1 MSKNQ
6 FKIKPKVWPKEYT
19 FEEFKRLNPN
29 INESLLIN
37 YYNKYLQE
45 YAENRSRHIEHFEDN
60 KKLLAN
66 NLQEVKNRYDDSQ
79 YFLQMYYYNQPDAVG
94 GFNKPFSPTDI
105 GGLTHW
111 FKVESS
117 SIQSQDIVYNATTNV
132 QEVVSWSSA
141 VGDSHLV
148 KDSVQ
153 QAGYFAN
160 DFVTFFRGQ
169 TYTGG
174 NTGGQRMK
182 LTDSPRF
189 GAFTYFGVLEFNYQV
204 TKITARNQTNSTSS
218 VIYNANF
225 GTDRTIEIQQ
235 STNVSENYRLV
246 FINNS
251 LVETIRA
258 IAADNFSEEVLVAN
272 IESFMSEEEKID
284 GRVSGS
290 TLGQAVS
297 TAINTLR
304 YYTSSFGSTT
314 ATFYKYP
321 EISRVTN
328 LPHDGN
334 FYNAAG
340 EAETLVITSNFGGG
354 IIQVAQTINQYH
366 GIWAGQKINVGGTM
380 IPEAT
385 NNNMHVYGRPIAITG
400 SMRLF
405 FGMAASSSID
415 SGDTTG
421 TVEQIS
427 SDPDHNQKFVFMVTK
442 DASENAT
449 VKVYVNNVSVFPEGS
464 EAAGNL
470 DLDELAHFEPKY
482 FGYFN
487 AQNRTLNGKVY
498 EMGFYDTAL
507 SNTDR
512 TQLYYYLGLKHNV
525 HNYDGA
531 NILLPYN
538 YPDTGYLP

>member
-1 MSKNQ
+1 
-6 FKIKPKVWPKEYT
+6 
-19 FEEFKRLNPN
+19 
-29 INESLLIN
+29 
-37 YYNKYLQE
+37 
-45 YAENRSRHIEHFEDN
+45 
-60 KKLLAN
+60 
-66 NLQEVKNRYDDSQ
+66 
-79 YFLQMYYYNQPDAVG
+79 MYHYNQTDAAAG
-94 GFNKPFSPTDI
+94 QYPPFTPTDI
-105 GGLTHW
+105 SGLTHW
-111 FKVESS
+111 FKAESQF
-117 SIQSQDIVYNATTNV
+117 IESQDRAYNATTNV
-132 QEVVSWSSA
+132 QEIVSWSSA

-148 KDSVQ
+148 KDGNSLS
-153 QAGYFAN
+153 GFYAN
-160 DFVTFFRGQ
+160 DFVTLFRGQ

-204 TKITARNQTNSTSS
+204 AKITARNQTNNTSS

-246 FINNS
+246 FINDS

-272 IESFMSEEEKID
+272 IEPFMSAEEKTD
-284 GRVSGS
+284 GKVSGS
-290 TLGQAVS
+290 TLAQAVN
-297 TAINTLR
+297 TAINTLT
-304 YYTSSFGSTT
+304 YYTSSLGSTT

-321 EISRVTN
+321 PISRITN

-340 EAETLVITSNFGGG
+340 EAETLVITENFDST
-354 IIQVAQTINQYH
+354 IIQVGQTINQYH
-366 GIWAGQKINVGGTM
+366 GLWAGQKTNVGGIL

-427 SDPDHNQKFVFMVTK
+427 SDPDHNQKFVLMVTK
-442 DASENAT
+442 DASENAV
-449 VKVYVNNVSVFPEGS
+449 VKVYINNVSVFPEGS

-507 SNTDR
+507 SDTDR
-512 TQLYYYLGLKHNV
+512 AQLYYYLGLKHDV

-531 NILLPYN
+531 NTLQSYN
-538 YPDTGYLP
+538 YPGEDYLP

>member
-1 MSKNQ
+1 FQ
-6 FKIKPKVWPKEYT
+6 
-19 FEEFKRLNPN
+19 
-29 INESLLIN
+29 
-37 YYNKYLQE
+37 
-45 YAENRSRHIEHFEDN
+45 
-60 KKLLAN
+60 
-66 NLQEVKNRYDDSQ
+66 
-79 YFLQMYYYNQPDAVG
+79 
-94 GFNKPFSPTDI
+94 PTDI
-105 GGLTHW
+105 KGLTHW
-111 FKVESS
+111 FKPESRY
-117 SIQSQDIVYNATTNV
+117 IQSQDITYNATTNV

-148 KDSVQ
+148 KDSTQ

-204 TKITARNQTNSTSS
+204 AKITARNQTNDTSS

-290 TLGQAVS
+290 TLAQAAN
-297 TAINTLR
+297 TAINTLT
-304 YYTSSFGSTT
+304 YYTSSLGSTE

-321 EISRVTN
+321 ATSSITN

-340 EAETLVITSNFGGG
+340 EAETLVIKENFDST
-354 IIQVAQTINQYH
+354 IIQVGQTINQYH
-366 GIWAGQKINVGGTM
+366 GIWAGQKTNVGG
-380 IPEAT
+380 
-385 NNNMHVYGRPIAITG
+385 
-400 SMRLF
+400 
-405 FGMAASSSID
+405 
-415 SGDTTG
+415 
-421 TVEQIS
+421 
-427 SDPDHNQKFVFMVTK
+427 
-442 DASENAT
+442 
-449 VKVYVNNVSVFPEGS
+449 
-464 EAAGNL
+464 
-470 DLDELAHFEPKY
+470 
-482 FGYFN
+482 
-487 AQNRTLNGKVY
+487 
-498 EMGFYDTAL
+498 
-507 SNTDR
+507 
-512 TQLYYYLGLKHNV
+512 
-525 HNYDGA
+525 
-531 NILLPYN
+531 
-538 YPDTGYLP
+538 